1 MLVPFGTHVR
11 DRDGKSVAT
20 VSRLVL
26 HPESRQVV
34 ALVVQQGI
42 VDRREIVAPLNVVA
56 KLEND
61 EVRLTLAAS
70 ELAGRDLFDAPDL
83 RPMPDHWPMPAG
95 FDQRSFFLVPDAWTA
110 AVLPFQLTSPAAS
123 GTPAWI
129 PDAPERRREP
139 AIAPSTAVYDN
150 AGQRIGEVEAV
161 DLDPASRRVTRIVVR
176 RGRLFRTE
184 TTVPAGVIAS
194 VTDARITLR
203 TPADELKKLERGVR
217 GELGR
222 APAA

>member
-1 MLVPFGTHVR
+1 M
-11 DRDGKSVAT
+11 
-20 VSRLVL
+20 
-26 HPESRQVV
+26 
-34 ALVVQQGI
+34 
-42 VDRREIVAPLNVVA
+42 
-56 KLEND
+56 
-61 EVRLTLAAS
+61 AAS
-70 ELAGRDLFDAPDL
+70 ELAGLDLFDAPNL

-95 FDQRSFFLVPDAWTA
+95 FDQRSFFLVPDACTA
-110 AVLPFQLTSPAAS
+110 TMLPFQLTSPAAS

-129 PDAPERRREP
+129 PDPDAPERRREP

-150 AGQRIGEVEAV
+150 AGQPIGEVEAV

-194 VTDARITLR
+194 VADDRITLR
-203 TPADELKKLERGVR
+203 TPADDLKKLERGIR